1 MLTFNLHRLPRSPG
15 SYRRWVHIRMLIL
28 LLAIAIAPTGCSKEE
43 IKQRFD
49 EAKAKTRAMTESAVE
64 AVEERLPETGSIALQ
79 TNPPVEIKKAD
90 IELISIG
97 DGRPNVVQIIT
108 YNPSTT
114 TRTYPSVLLHGTTT
128 ANSAAA
134 LAGETVMCDMY
145 YQASATAPAAMTK
158 PGGYVSVEFGA
169 LNAED
174 NALPATL
181 REAELVGSDDKPVQI
196 RGGAI
201 VAVIRGEGN

>member
-1 MLTFNLHRLPRSPG
+1 
-15 SYRRWVHIRMLIL
+15 MLIL

-43 IKQRFD
+43 IKQKFE
-49 EAKAKTRAMTESAVE
+49 EAKAKTQAMTESAVE
-64 AVEERLPETGSIALQ
+64 AVEEKLPERGSIALQ

-97 DGRPNVVQIIT
+97 DGRPNVVQIVS

-128 ANSAAA
+128 ATSAAA

-169 LNAED
+169 VNAED
-174 NALPATL
+174 HALPATL
-181 REAELVGSDDKPVQI
+181 REVELVGSDDKTVQI

-201 VAVIRGEGN
+201 VAVIRGGGN

>member
-1 MLTFNLHRLPRSPG
+1 
-15 SYRRWVHIRMLIL
+15 MLIL

-43 IKQRFD
+43 IKQKFE
-49 EAKAKTRAMTESAVE
+49 EAKAKTQEITESAVE
-64 AVEERLPETGSIALQ
+64 AVEERLPEKGSIALE

-97 DGRPNVVQIIT
+97 DGRPNVVQILS
-108 YNPSTT
+108 YDPSAT
-114 TRTYPSVLLHGTTT
+114 TRTYPSVLLHGTTNAT
-128 ANSAAA
+128 RAEDLS
-134 LAGETVMCDMY
+134 GETVMCDMY
-145 YQASATAPAAMTK
+145 YQASATAPAAMNQ

-174 NALPATL
+174 HALPATL
-181 REAELVGSDDKPVQI
+181 REVELVGSDDKPVPI

-201 VAVIRGEGN
+201 AAVIRVGGN